1 MTTGVS
7 EKKAETEAHTE
18 SKVAREVQ
26 AQIVTSLQSLLEGD
40 EQILAFTRGTIAGGL
55 KGKLSVG
62 IEAIFAPV
70 VNVGLTD
77 RRVIL
82 QHIHPNAGTPSQI
95 LPHMYSY
102 GEVAAIQFTDIET
115 FGKAPAARIVIHL
128 HNDQYFRVRV
138 AGTGPVK
145 GAKTLTKVFASIISK
160 NPVFT
165 QSAPM
170 RRCLECEHPLDSL
183 SKFCPYCGAK
193 LVQNSSVA
201 SEFRGSPA
209 KEVYASSEAR
219 PEASESHRD
228 EGADYILYSDN
239 DIPKNY
245 TTDEEIL

>member
-1 MTTGVS
+1 MTTGLS
-7 EKKAETEAHTE
+7 EKKAETEAHNE
-18 SKVAREVQ
+18 SKIAREVQ
-26 AQIVTSLQSLLEGD
+26 AQIVTSVQSLLEGD

-95 LPHMYSY
+95 LPHIYSY
-102 GEVAAIQFTDIET
+102 GEVAAILFTDIET
-115 FGKAPAARIVIHL
+115 FGKAPAARLVIHL

-138 AGTGPVK
+138 TGIGPVK
-145 GAKTLTKVFASIISK
+145 GAKTLTEVFASIISK

-201 SEFRGSPA
+201 SEFHDNLA
-209 KEVYASSEAR
+209 KEVDASTEMKH
-219 PEASESHRD
+219 EESESYRD
-228 EGADYILYSDN
+228 ESATSIRYGDDELQKI
-239 DIPKNY
+239 Y

>member
-7 EKKAETEAHTE
+7 EKKAKTEAHTE
-18 SKVAREVQ
+18 AKIAREVQ

-138 AGTGPVK
+138 AGKGPVK
-145 GAKTLTKVFASIISK
+145 GAKTLTEVFASIISK

-201 SEFRGSPA
+201 SEFRENSA
-209 KEVYASSEAR
+209 KEVDASNEAR
-219 PEASESHRD
+219 PEALESHRD
-228 EGADYILYSDN
+228 EGADSILYSDN
-239 DIPKNY
+239 ARPKNY